1 MRTWHLMDYN
11 CQVKI
16 SLISFFDSPLSS
28 YPCAF
33 QVDLIHGSLTSC
45 FTFSFMY
52 NFKLSVSLE
61 ILSVFFFFIDLISGL
76 RRQGDHE
83 ISGP

>member
-28 YPCAF
+28 YPSAF

-52 NFKLSVSLE
+52 NFMLSVSLE
-61 ILSVFFFFIDLISGL
+61 ILMSFFLIYLISGL
-76 RRQGDHE
+76 RRQGDHD